1 MNKSKPSKNSW
12 GILTVIGGMAAVLI
26 VAAIVIYQPAVNRV
40 VSKADSVVAT
50 DPRAALVYYQAAD
63 AISPASVVLVT
74 KEIKVLDRLGEFEL
88 AAKQINR
95 LQHITPEIELVR
107 AKIALERGVDVEHN
121 LSIVFSDSK
130 GLKTLMVINTNQT
143 ALAAELLARG
153 LVRSAERIIVAIP
166 AANRSAL
173 DNLILA
179 KSLIRQSD
187 NTGAKSALEAS
198 LKLDISNLQTHK
210 LYKSVIEQLGAD
222 TTKEQQIIN
231 QLESGKI

>member
-12 GILTVIGGMAAVLI
+12 GIATVIGGMAAVLI
-26 VAAIVIYQPAVNRV
+26 VAATVFYQPAVNRV
-40 VSKADSVVAT
+40 VAKGDSVVAA
-50 DPRAALVYYQAAD
+50 DSRAALVYYQAAD
-63 AISPASVVLVT
+63 AISPASVALVT